1 MLNLCRVKLDCILR
15 LLRLYSSNPHRLT
28 CCPLQFNIFITSF
41 KMLHEDVMSIILFS
55 RLLPPL
61 YSAFHKSLFSR
72 LPCFMSL
79 CVHGWHPVCIMK
91 CGISCV
97 LAKEAHITKATV
109 PCMGM
114 FLCWETGQQWLRTSH
129 CLSFKAY
136 SYHCMQAK
144 HQSVPDQTLHLS
156 LWNWCWENEIL
167 FIKTAERFSN
177 STVHR
182 LLGNAL

>member
-1 MLNLCRVKLDCILR
+1 MLFMLILCSVKLDCISR
-15 LLRLYSSNPHRLT
+15 LLRLYSSNPHLLA
-28 CCPLQFNIFITSF
+28 CCPLQFNIFITSL
-41 KMLHEDVMSIILFS
+41 KTLDEEVVSINPIS
-55 RLLPPL
+55 RLLPSL
-61 YSAFHKSLFSR
+61 CSAFHKSLFSR

-79 CVHGWHPVCIMK
+79 CVHGWHPACIMK

-97 LAKEAHITKATV
+97 AAKEARRV

-114 FLCWETGQQWLRTSH
+114 FLCWETGQKWLRTSH

-136 SYHCMQAK
+136 SYHCMRAK

-156 LWNWCWENEIL
+156 LWNWCRENEIL
-167 FIKTAERFSN
+167 FIKPAERFSN